1 MSEPKPTTFMGL
13 GMRARPPSSARRI
26 PPPPFDGFE
35 RLKARAAA
43 ALAQPFR
50 GVTADGSIEPGLF
63 SIRETGVSTKPIVDA
78 ARAFLATLEPEVR
91 ARGQFRLDA
100 DEWRTWINAEHY
112 LLRDGLPNMDTM
124 SPVQREAA
132 FNLMRATLSLRGF
145 ELARNIMRLNGFM
158 GELNGDSENLSE
170 WLYFFKVFGTPS
182 TTEPWGWQIDGH
194 HLIVNCFVLGDQIV
208 MTPTFM
214 GAEPTFADRGPLAG
228 LRTFVE
234 EQENGLALIRSL
246 PASLQD
252 KAVIFR
258 SILSTDLPA
267 ERYDRGDGRHRGGAF
282 KDNVVIPYEG
292 VRGDELSA
300 REQQLL
306 LDLIQTYVGRMRP
319 GHDQVKMREVEKHLG
334 ATHFAW
340 MGGFSE
346 TSVFYYK
353 VHSPVLLIEF
363 DHHRGVFLDADEP
376 IPFHIHT
383 IVRTPNGND
392 YGKDLLRQHYER
404 FHRGER
410 R

>member
-1 MSEPKPTTFMGL
+1 MSEPKQQTFMGL

-35 RLKARAAA
+35 RLRARAAH
-43 ALAQPFR
+43 ALAQPFF
-50 GVTADGSIEPGLF
+50 GVTADGKIEPGLF
-63 SIRETGVSTKPIVDA
+63 SLHETGVSTRPIVEA
-78 ARAFLATLEPEVR
+78 AQAFLATLEPEVR
-91 ARGQFRLDA
+91 AHGQFSLEA
-100 DEWRTWINAEHY
+100 QEWRTWINAEHY

-124 SPVQREAA
+124 SAAQREAA
-132 FNLMRATLSLRGF
+132 FNLMRATLSDRGF

-158 GELNGDSENLSE
+158 GELNGDAENLSE
-170 WLYFFKVFGTPS
+170 WLYFFKIFGTPS
-182 TTEPWGWQIDGH
+182 MTEPWGWQIDGH

-208 MTPTFM
+208 MTPSFM
-214 GAEPTFADRGPLAG
+214 GAEPTFADRGPHAG
-228 LRTFVE
+228 VRTFVE
-234 EQENGLALIRSL
+234 EQENGLALIRAL
-246 PASLQD
+246 PLPLQD

-258 SILSTDLPA
+258 SILSTELPP

-306 LDLIQTYVGRMRP
+306 LDLIRTYVGRMRP

-340 MGGFSE
+340 MGGFGAD
-346 TSVFYYK
+346 SVFYYK

>member
-1 MSEPKPTTFMGL
+1 MSQPNPATFMGL

-43 ALAQPFR
+43 GLAQPFF
-50 GVTADGSIEPGLF
+50 GVTADGTIEPGLF
-63 SIRETGVSTKPIVDA
+63 SIRETGVSTQPIVDA
-78 ARAFLATLEPEVR
+78 ARAFLDSLEPEVR
-91 ARGQFRLDA
+91 ARGQFSLDA
-100 DEWRTWINAEHY
+100 DQWRTWINAEHY
-112 LLRDGLPNMDTM
+112 LLRDGLPNMETM

-132 FNLMRATLSLRGF
+132 FNLMRATLSVRGF

-170 WLYFFKVFGTPS
+170 WLYFFKIFGTPS

-194 HLIVNCFVLGDQIV
+194 HLIVNCFVLRDQIV
-208 MTPTFM
+208 MTPTVM

-234 EQENGLALIRSL
+234 EQENGLALIRAL

-252 KAVIFR
+252 KAVLFR
-258 SILSTDLPA
+258 SILSNDLPA

-282 KDNVVIPYEG
+282 KDNVVVPYEG
-292 VRGDELSA
+292 VRGDELGA

-306 LDLIQTYVGRMRP
+306 LDLIGTYVGRMRP
-319 GHDQVKMREVEKHLG
+319 GHDRIKMREVEKHLG

-346 TSVFYYK
+346 ASVFYYK